1 MKCHHCC
8 TDFHDYNSYYKIGK
22 DTDGEWAIGS
32 CTCSACKRDIYSL
45 ICARIVAVDGN
56 GVRLID
62 VKHRY
67 IVRPKASF
75 RPSPSP
81 DVPKDYSEDYIEAC
95 LVLGDSPKASAAL
108 SRRCLQNIL
117 RGVAAVT
124 PADLAKEIQEALDKK
139 MFPSYISES
148 LDAVRNIGNFAAH
161 PLKSKSTG
169 EIVPVEPGE
178 AEWTLDVL
186 DSLFDFYF
194 VQPSILKRKRDAL
207 NKKLGD
213 MGKPPMKK

>member
-1 MKCHHCC
+1 
-8 TDFHDYNSYYKIGK
+8 
-22 DTDGEWAIGS
+22 
-32 CTCSACKRDIYSL
+32 
-45 ICARIVAVDGN
+45 
-56 GVRLID
+56 
-62 VKHRY
+62 
-67 IVRPKASF
+67 
-75 RPSPSP
+75 
-81 DVPKDYSEDYIEAC
+81 
-95 LVLGDSPKASAAL
+95 
-108 SRRCLQNIL
+108 LQNIL